1 MPVIVVDGT
10 GPVEAVRRSSAILK
24 RTWGEAIGGEG
35 GLGLVAALFYLPI
48 ALLFALFA
56 YGGAQHVVGP
66 AGTVALIALVA
77 LYVVVLVVVF
87 TALGTIFRAG
97 TYVYATTGKAPSHM
111 DPALLQGTFRKK

>member
-1 MPVIVVDGT
+1 M
-10 GPVEAVRRSSAILK
+10 RRSSAILK

-48 ALLFALFA
+48 ALLFAAFA
-56 YGGAQHVVGP
+56 YAGAQHVIGPVGT
-66 AGTVALIALVA
+66 AALIALVA
-77 LYVVVLVVVF
+77 MYVVALVVVF